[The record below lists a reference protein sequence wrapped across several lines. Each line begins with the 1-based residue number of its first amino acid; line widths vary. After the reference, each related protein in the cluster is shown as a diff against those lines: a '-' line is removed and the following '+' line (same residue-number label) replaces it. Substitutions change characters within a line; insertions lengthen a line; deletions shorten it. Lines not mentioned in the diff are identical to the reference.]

1 MKQKATIAMEMA
13 SANVESV
20 NVTKIMLEN
29 FVLVNVMN
37 VQFQKNTVKLF
48 AFFFLNNLFLYLA
61 VDTVFH
67 PSRIIQNG
75 MEISSKF
82 RPG

>member
-20 NVTKIMLEN
+20 NVTKIMLES

-48 AFFFLNNLFLYLA
+48 AFFFEQFISLFS
-61 VDTVFH
+61 H
-67 PSRIIQNG
+67 
-75 MEISSKF
+75 
-82 RPG
+82 